1 LVNTKNIV
9 WTINLKGEKVMEN
22 TKCNRGKCPKCGSE
36 NLEWGNTEIDGEGL
50 GYEFECN
57 DCGCQGTEW
66 YNLTYVET
74 IVKTE

>member
-1 LVNTKNIV
+1 M
-9 WTINLKGEKVMEN
+9 GKV
-22 TKCNRGKCPKCGSE
+22 CQGKCPKCGSE

-66 YNLTYVET
+66 YSLTYVET
-74 IVKTE
+74 IDNAE